1 MTGTPDLEW
10 AIARWNTRWTGSY
23 SNTRGDWDERAADW
37 DSRLRGDDV
46 RARQGEERVRAVAGF
61 LRDRGLLGS
70 DRDIVDVGC
79 GPGRFV
85 AEFARTA
92 RRVVGLDFSAPM
104 IEAGERLAR
113 ERGLSN
119 ATFSLCDFQGDGPF
133 DPAWDGAFDLAFS
146 SITPAIAGLDALN
159 NFMRLSRAWCM
170 NVCFAHYANE
180 LHDLALAEVFG
191 RPPRREQT
199 GHSHW
204 FAELNDLLR
213 LLGHRPV
220 VATWDQPRELAL
232 PAGPALTARLADTL
246 LPPEART
253 PGNLARLGAFLGELA
268 DSDGNVV
275 ERSLCQYGWTL
286 WDVRERRAGS
296 RAPGHFPFARG
307 APFM

>member
-1 MTGTPDLEW
+1 MKDHDTKNAENKAWGGSDLAR
-10 AIARWNTRWTGSY
+10 AIERWNTRWTGDY
-23 SNTRGDWDERAADW
+23 TNAREDWDARALDW
-37 DSRLRGDDV
+37 DARLRSGDL

-61 LRDRGLLGS
+61 LRDRGLLDS

-85 AEFARTA
+85 TEFARTA

-104 IEAGERLAR
+104 IGAGERLAR
-113 ERGLSN
+113 EHGLSN
-119 ATFSLCDFQGDGPF
+119 TTFSLCDFQAVGPF

-146 SITPAIAGLDALN
+146 SITPAIAGLDALKK
-159 NFMRLSRAWCM
+159 FMRLSRAWCM
-170 NVCFAHYANE
+170 NVCFAHYTNE
-180 LHDLALAEVFG
+180 LHDRARAELFDL
-191 RPPRREQT
+191 PPRREQT

-204 FAELNDLLR
+204 FVELNDLLR
-213 LLGHRPV
+213 LLGHHPE
-220 VATWDQPRELAL
+220 VATWEQPRELAL
-232 PAGPALTARLADTL
+232 PTGSGLTARLADTL

-275 ERSLCQYGWTL
+275 ERSLCRYGWTL

-296 RAPGHFPFARG
+296 
-307 APFM
+307 